1 MPRLS
6 VLKLNGLISM
16 NDVTVINMAD
26 VFTTVE
32 ALELNRCESLT
43 ELSIEKVLKIM
54 PNLKLVELN
63 LIP

>member
-26 VFTTVE
+26 IFTSVE
-32 ALELNRCESLT
+32 AL
-43 ELSIEKVLKIM
+43 
-54 PNLKLVELN
+54 
-63 LIP
+63 

>member
-16 NDVTVINMAD
+16 NDITVINMAD
-26 VFTTVE
+26 VFTQVE

-43 ELSIEKVLKIM
+43 ELLIEKVLKIM
-54 PNLKLVELN
+54 PNLKIVELN
-63 LIP
+63 LMP